1 MASMSDLKVHISVD
15 TTELDE
21 ALRILSN
28 SVSNFA
34 LKAMIRDEVKRQMD
48 ELEQRIRVSVGII
61 HESRG

>member
-15 TTELDE
+15 TAELDE
-21 ALRILSN
+21 ALRVLSN

-48 ELEQRIRVSVGII
+48 ELEQRIRVSTGII